1 MKLYTEQDLRK
12 VVSIF
17 SEEYKTTTDEILN
30 ELNLT
35 PIQLPTDDEL
45 LYDAT
50 TWLHNKF
57 NGKGI
62 EFKIYDREKN
72 EAYNY
77 NPVKLLKE
85 YSIWMRNKIQ
95 GGNNETI

>member
-1 MKLYTEQDLRK
+1 MKLYTEEQVIEMIEKSRETGLTA
-12 VVSIF
+12 
-17 SEEYKTTTDEILN
+17 EYLVLST
-30 ELNLT
+30 T

-62 EFKIYDREKN
+62 EFTIYDREKN

-85 YSIWMRNKIQ
+85 YSIWMRDKKQ
-95 GGNNETI
+95 NNSK